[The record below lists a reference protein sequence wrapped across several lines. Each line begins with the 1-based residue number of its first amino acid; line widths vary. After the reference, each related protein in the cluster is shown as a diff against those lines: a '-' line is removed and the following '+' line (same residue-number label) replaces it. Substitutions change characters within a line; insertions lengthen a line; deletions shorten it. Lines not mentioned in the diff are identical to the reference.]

1 MPTYTLLRSVWG
13 LPTVACR
20 RLTPFPSE
28 TRSTSAPEFFLRKTK
43 TSIVALEIY
52 FLVLY
57 LNLYE
62 VVFYCMAIFHLDFK
76 IVKRS
81 EGRSSVAK
89 AAYHARTRIT
99 DERTGDTYDY
109 SRRTDLYGHFI
120 LAPANAPEYIVKDS
134 TALWN
139 EVERVERQQNGQTAR
154 YFDVA
159 IPAELNNDDKK
170 RLVLEYCQKN
180 FVDKGMIADI
190 AFHDLDS
197 DNPHAHVMLTLK
209 TIGPE
214 GFGKKER
221 SWNDR
226 KMSVLWRESWAS
238 MANSYLAAAGSSER
252 IDHRSLQA
260 QHEEALE
267 KAAVALDNEEKALWL
282 AKAAE
287 TNRPPMKRIHSAKW
301 RNKAAQEQRAAEQ
314 AVRDAAK
321 QEAVEVYKTF
331 SELDLEIVVD
341 VRSFTVAAL
350 AEPEQIV
357 LPETHSGS
365 STDENQRP
373 VLVAPAPHTRMR
385 GVKSYRDK
393 TKVSKVVA
401 GKKPSVSI
409 SDSGTNTILKTSSSQ
424 NQNRASRSAPER
436 VKRKQTTPRQDN
448 IFKRFTTLVI
458 DFFKEKFVWA
468 RSSRVKHDPV
478 STEHDKRIT
487 ENFVFDEVL
496 GHHVSR
502 AEYEKQAKFNS
513 DTYKPTPDEIRRFP
527 SRPKN
532 GKPETTHDMDLT
544 PSILENKKSN
554 SPQLRPSSYRV
565 NK

>member
-1 MPTYTLLRSVWG
+1 
-13 LPTVACR
+13 
-20 RLTPFPSE
+20 
-28 TRSTSAPEFFLRKTK
+28 
-43 TSIVALEIY
+43 
-52 FLVLY
+52 
-57 LNLYE
+57 
-62 VVFYCMAIFHLDFK
+62 MAIFHLDFK

-120 LAPANAPEYIVKDS
+120 LAPANAPEHIVKDS

-139 EVERVERQQNGQTAR
+139 EVEKVERQNNGQTAR
-154 YFDVA
+154 YFDVS
-159 IPAELNNDDKK
+159 IPTELNNDEKK
-170 RLVLEYCQKN
+170 KLVLEYCQKN

-238 MANSYLAAAGSSER
+238 IANSYLAAAGSSGR

-267 KAAVALDNEEKALWL
+267 KAAAALDNEEQALWL

-287 TNRPPMKRIHSAKW
+287 TNRPAMKRIHSAKW
-301 RNKAAQEQRAAEQ
+301 RSKAAQEQRAAEQ

-341 VRSFTVAAL
+341 VRSFTITHL
-350 AEPEQIV
+350 AEPEEIV

-409 SDSGTNTILKTSSSQ
+409 SDSGTNTILKTSTSQ
-424 NQNRASRSAPER
+424 NPNRASRSAPDR
-436 VKRKQTTPRQDN
+436 ARKHKTTPRQDN

-458 DFFKEKFVWA
+458 DFFKQKFVWA
-468 RSSRVKHDPV
+468 KANKSQNDLISE
-478 STEHDKRIT
+478 EHDKRIA
-487 ENFVFDEVL
+487 ENYVFDEVL
-496 GHHVSR
+496 GRHVLR
-502 AEYEKQAKFNS
+502 PEYEKRAKFNQ
-513 DTYKPTPDEIRRFP
+513 DDYKPTTDEITRFP
-527 SRPKN
+527 SRLKQDQAEHN
-532 GKPETTHDMDLT
+532 QSENLT
-544 PSILENKKSN
+544 PSVPLEQMGKDSYPKFR
-554 SPQLRPSSYRV
+554 PPGLRSRDS
-565 NK
+565 

>member
-1 MPTYTLLRSVWG
+1 
-13 LPTVACR
+13 
-20 RLTPFPSE
+20 
-28 TRSTSAPEFFLRKTK
+28 
-43 TSIVALEIY
+43 
-52 FLVLY
+52 
-57 LNLYE
+57 
-62 VVFYCMAIFHLDFK
+62 MAIFHLDFK

-89 AAYHARTRIT
+89 AAYHARCRIT

-109 SRRTDLYGHFI
+109 SRRNDLYGHFI
-120 LAPANAPEYIVKDS
+120 LAPANAPAHIIKDS

-139 EVERVERQQNGQTAR
+139 EVESVERQHNGQTAR

-170 RLVLEYCQKN
+170 KLVLEYCQKN

-226 KMSVLWRESWAS
+226 KMSVLWRESWSA
-238 MANSYLAAAGSSER
+238 MANSYLAGAGSSER

-287 TNRPPMKRIHSAKW
+287 TNRPAMKRIHSAKW
-301 RNKAAQEQRAAEQ
+301 RSKAAQEQRAAEQ

-331 SELDLEIVVD
+331 SELDLEIIVD
-341 VRSFTVAAL
+341 VRSFTVAVL
-350 AEPEQIV
+350 AEPEEIV

-365 STDENQRP
+365 STHETQRP
-373 VLVAPAPHTRMR
+373 VLVASVPHTLAR

-393 TKVSKVVA
+393 SKVSKVIA
-401 GKKPSVSI
+401 GKKPSASI
-409 SDSGTNTILKTSSSQ
+409 SDSGINTILKTSSSQ
-424 NQNRASRSAPER
+424 NPNRASRSAPKR
-436 VKRKQTTPRQDN
+436 VKRKQAIPRQDN
-448 IFKRFTTLVI
+448 IFKRFTTLLV
-458 DFFKEKFVWA
+458 DFIRDKFIWA
-468 RSSRVKHDPV
+468 KTGKTKVDIISK
-478 STEHDKRIT
+478 EHDKRIA
-487 ENFVFDEVL
+487 ENYVFDEVL
-496 GHHVSR
+496 GHPVPI
-502 AEYEKQAKFNS
+502 AEYEKRAKFNQ
-513 DTYKPTPDEIRRFP
+513 DDYKPTSDEISRFP

-532 GKPETTHDMDLT
+532 EHNEVDNRITHT
-544 PSILENKKSN
+544 PTIASKQINNSSNQKIRSARYNK
-554 SPQLRPSSYRV
+554 
-565 NK
+565 

>member
-1 MPTYTLLRSVWG
+1 
-13 LPTVACR
+13 
-20 RLTPFPSE
+20 
-28 TRSTSAPEFFLRKTK
+28 
-43 TSIVALEIY
+43 
-52 FLVLY
+52 
-57 LNLYE
+57 
-62 VVFYCMAIFHLDFK
+62 MAIFHLDFK

-81 EGRSSVAK
+81 EGKSSVAK

-120 LAPANAPEYIVKDS
+120 LAPVNAPEHIVKDS

-154 YFDVA
+154 YFDVS
-159 IPAELNNDDKK
+159 IPTELNNDEKK
-170 RLVLEYCQKN
+170 KLVLEYCQKN

-226 KMSVLWRESWAS
+226 KMSVLWRESWAA

-267 KAAVALDNEEKALWL
+267 RAAVALDNEEKALWL

-287 TNRPPMKRIHSAKW
+287 TNRPAMKRIHSAKW
-301 RNKAAQEQRAAEQ
+301 RSKAAQEQRAAEQ

-331 SELDLEIVVD
+331 RELGLEIVVD
-341 VRSFTVAAL
+341 VRSFTVSEMSEP
-350 AEPEQIV
+350 AEIV
-357 LPETHSGS
+357 LPEIQPRTEFSETGS
-365 STDENQRP
+365 QSASSEDQRP
-373 VLVAPAPHTRMR
+373 FLVAPALHTRTKLKTPSSSTASAVKR
-385 GVKSYRDK
+385 SPVKS
-393 TKVSKVVA
+393 
-401 GKKPSVSI
+401 
-409 SDSGTNTILKTSSSQ
+409 
-424 NQNRASRSAPER
+424 
-436 VKRKQTTPRQDN
+436 KRKQAKSRQSGV
-448 IFKRFTTLVI
+448 FKRFTLLVVKYI
-458 DFFKEKFVWA
+458 KEKFVWSK
-468 RSSRVKHDPV
+468 RKPVPV
-478 STEHDKRIT
+478 SVDTEHDKRIA
-487 ENFVFDEVL
+487 ENYVYDEVL
-496 GHHVSR
+496 GISVPRTEFEKR
-502 AEYEKQAKFNS
+502 ARFNS
-513 DTYKPTPDEIRRFP
+513 DGYKPTSDEIRRFP
-527 SRPKN
+527 NRPKQEQHKADN
-532 GKPETTHDMDLT
+532 NLDFPPAPPPVSGNSRNHPRLKP
-544 PSILENKKSN
+544 SFFNRNRNK
-554 SPQLRPSSYRV
+554 
-565 NK
+565 

>member
-1 MPTYTLLRSVWG
+1 
-13 LPTVACR
+13 
-20 RLTPFPSE
+20 
-28 TRSTSAPEFFLRKTK
+28 
-43 TSIVALEIY
+43 
-52 FLVLY
+52 
-57 LNLYE
+57 
-62 VVFYCMAIFHLDFK
+62 MAIFHLDFK

-81 EGRSSVAK
+81 EGKSSVAK

-109 SRRTDLYGHFI
+109 SHRTDLYGHFI
-120 LAPANAPEYIVKDS
+120 LAPVNAPQHIVKDS

-170 RLVLEYCQKN
+170 KLVLEYCQKN

-209 TIGPE
+209 TISPD

-238 MANSYLAAAGSSER
+238 MANSYLEAAGSSER

-267 KAAVALDNEEKALWL
+267 KATVALDNEEKALWL
-282 AKAAE
+282 AKAVE

-301 RNKAAQEQRAAEQ
+301 RSKAAQEQRAAEQ

-341 VRSFTVAAL
+341 VRSFT
-350 AEPEQIV
+350 ISV
-357 LPETHSGS
+357 LPEPEAIVLSDFPVKEKQQPAMATPSIS
-365 STDENQRP
+365 RRP
-373 VLVAPAPHTRMR
+373 AA
-385 GVKSYRDK
+385 KSYRDPN
-393 TKVSKVVA
+393 KVSKVGA
-401 GKKPSVSI
+401 TGKKSPVLVVPEPNAS
-409 SDSGTNTILKTSSSQ
+409 TKLKTPYLQ
-424 NQNRASRSAPER
+424 NTRAMNRAPIHI
-436 VKRKQTTPRQDN
+436 RKQTKPHQN
-448 IFKRFTTLVI
+448 GLFKRFTLLIVG
-458 DFFKEKFVWA
+458 FLKERFVWA
-468 RSSRVKHDPV
+468 RRKTD
-478 STEHDKRIT
+478 TTDADHDKRIA
-487 ENFVFDEVL
+487 ENYIYDEVL
-496 GHHVSR
+496 GINVPRS
-502 AEYEKQAKFNS
+502 EFEKRAKFNS
-513 DTYKPTPDEIRRFP
+513 DDYKSTPDEIRRFP
-527 SRPKN
+527 SRQPKSEQPDN
-532 GKPETTHDMDLT
+532 ALDYIPTLSGDRKPPT
-544 PSILENKKSN
+544 
-554 SPQLRPSSYRV
+554 PQLKPPGYHHD
-565 NK
+565 

>member
-1 MPTYTLLRSVWG
+1 
-13 LPTVACR
+13 
-20 RLTPFPSE
+20 
-28 TRSTSAPEFFLRKTK
+28 
-43 TSIVALEIY
+43 
-52 FLVLY
+52 
-57 LNLYE
+57 
-62 VVFYCMAIFHLDFK
+62 MAIFHLDFK

-120 LAPANAPEYIVKDS
+120 LAPVNAPQHIVKDS

-154 YFDVA
+154 YFDVS
-159 IPAELNNDDKK
+159 IPTELNNDDKK
-170 RLVLEYCQKN
+170 KLVLEYCQKN

-190 AFHDLDS
+190 AFHALDS

-209 TIGPE
+209 TISPD

-238 MANSYLAAAGSSER
+238 MANSYLAAAGSPER

-267 KAAVALDNEEKALWL
+267 KAAAALDNEEQALWL

-341 VRSFTVAAL
+341 VRSFTITHL
-350 AEPEQIV
+350 AEPEEIV

-401 GKKPSVSI
+401 CIPPSISI
-409 SDSGTNTILKTSSSQ
+409 SDSGTNTILKTSTSQ
-424 NQNRASRSAPER
+424 NPNRASRSAPDR
-436 VKRKQTTPRQDN
+436 ARKHKTTPRQDN

-458 DFFKEKFVWA
+458 DFFKQKFVWA
-468 RSSRVKHDPV
+468 KANKSQNDLISE
-478 STEHDKRIT
+478 EHDKRIA
-487 ENFVFDEVL
+487 ENYVFDEVL
-496 GHHVSR
+496 GRHVLR
-502 AEYEKQAKFNS
+502 PEYEKRAKFNQ
-513 DTYKPTPDEIRRFP
+513 DDYKPTTDEITRFP
-527 SRPKN
+527 SRLKQDQAEHN
-532 GKPETTHDMDLT
+532 QSENLT
-544 PSILENKKSN
+544 PSVPLEQMGKDSYPKFR
-554 SPQLRPSSYRV
+554 PPGLRSRDS
-565 NK
+565 

>member
-1 MPTYTLLRSVWG
+1 
-13 LPTVACR
+13 
-20 RLTPFPSE
+20 
-28 TRSTSAPEFFLRKTK
+28 
-43 TSIVALEIY
+43 
-52 FLVLY
+52 
-57 LNLYE
+57 
-62 VVFYCMAIFHLDFK
+62 MAIFHLDFK

-120 LAPANAPEYIVKDS
+120 LAPVNAPEHIVKDS

-139 EVERVERQQNGQTAR
+139 EVESVERQQNGQTSR

-170 RLVLEYCQKN
+170 KLVLEYCQKN

-209 TIGPE
+209 TVSPE

-238 MANSYLAAAGSSER
+238 MANSYLAAAGLTER

-267 KAAVALDNEEKALWL
+267 KAAVTLDNEEKALWL

-287 TNRPPMKRIHSAKW
+287 TNRPAMKRIHSARW
-301 RNKAAQEQRAAEQ
+301 RSKAAQEQRAAEQ
-314 AVRDAAK
+314 AVRDTAK

-341 VRSFTVAAL
+341 VRSFTITHL
-350 AEPEQIV
+350 AEPEEIV
-357 LPETHSGS
+357 LPETRS
-365 STDENQRP
+365 SSSADMTQKP
-373 VLVAPAPHTRMR
+373 MLVASAPTTCIR

-393 TKVSKVVA
+393 SKVSKVVA

-409 SDSGTNTILKTSSSQ
+409 SDSGTNTNLQTSISQ
-424 NQNRASRSAPER
+424 NPNRASRSASVS
-436 VKRKQTTPRQDN
+436 VKRKQAIPCQDN
-448 IFKRFTTLVI
+448 IFKRFTALLVNFIRDKFIWAKANKSQI
-458 DFFKEKFVWA
+458 DLISE
-468 RSSRVKHDPV
+468 
-478 STEHDKRIT
+478 EHDKRIA
-487 ENFVFDEVL
+487 ENYVFDEVL
-496 GHHVSR
+496 GRHISR
-502 AEYEKQAKFNS
+502 TEYEKKAKFNQ
-513 DTYKPTPDEIRRFP
+513 DDYKPTPDEISRFP
-527 SRPKN
+527 SRQN
-532 GKPETTHDMDLT
+532 NEQNNANRDMGLN
-544 PSILENKKSN
+544 PSIHENKKNN

>member
-1 MPTYTLLRSVWG
+1 
-13 LPTVACR
+13 
-20 RLTPFPSE
+20 
-28 TRSTSAPEFFLRKTK
+28 
-43 TSIVALEIY
+43 
-52 FLVLY
+52 
-57 LNLYE
+57 
-62 VVFYCMAIFHLDFK
+62 MAIFHLDFK

-81 EGRSSVAK
+81 EGKSSVAK
-89 AAYHARTRIT
+89 AAYHARCRIT

-109 SRRTDLYGHFI
+109 SRRTDLCGHFI
-120 LAPANAPEYIVKDS
+120 LAPVNAPEHIVKDS

-170 RLVLEYCQKN
+170 RFVLEYCQKN

-209 TIGPE
+209 TIGPK

-252 IDHRSLQA
+252 IDHRSLQV

-287 TNRPPMKRIHSAKW
+287 TNRLPMKRIHSAKW
-301 RNKAAQEQRAAEQ
+301 RNKAVQEQRAAEQ

-341 VRSFTVAAL
+341 VRSFTVSVL

-365 STDENQRP
+365 STSEAQRP
-373 VLVAPAPHTRMR
+373 VLVVPAPHIRMR

-393 TKVSKVVA
+393 TKISKVVA
-401 GKKPSVSI
+401 AKKPSVSI
-409 SDSGTNTILKTSSSQ
+409 SDSGTNTLLKTTFSKTS
-424 NQNRASRSAPER
+424 NRASRSAPS
-436 VKRKQTTPRQDN
+436 KNNKKTATLRQDN
-448 IFKRFTTLVI
+448 IFKRFTAILVGFI
-458 DFFKEKFVWA
+458 RGKFIWA
-468 RSSRVKHDPV
+468 KTDKTKVDIISK
-478 STEHDKRIT
+478 EHDKRIA
-487 ENFVFDEVL
+487 ENYFFDEVL
-496 GHHVSR
+496 GHPVPR
-502 AEYEKQAKFNS
+502 AEYEKRAKFNQ
-513 DTYKPTPDEIRRFP
+513 DDYKPTPDEIRRFP

-532 GKPETTHDMDLT
+532 EIPKHDNSFDLT
-544 PSILENKKSN
+544 QSIDNTLKLKS
-554 SPQLRPSSYRV
+554 PGHRE
-565 NK
+565 

>member
-1 MPTYTLLRSVWG
+1 
-13 LPTVACR
+13 
-20 RLTPFPSE
+20 
-28 TRSTSAPEFFLRKTK
+28 
-43 TSIVALEIY
+43 
-52 FLVLY
+52 
-57 LNLYE
+57 
-62 VVFYCMAIFHLDFK
+62 MAIFHLDFK

-81 EGRSSVAK
+81 EGKSSVAK
-89 AAYHARTRIT
+89 AAYHTRCRIT

-109 SRRTDLYGHFI
+109 SRRTDLFGHFI
-120 LAPANAPEYIVKDS
+120 LAPINVPEHIVKDS

-170 RLVLEYCQKN
+170 KLVLEYCQKN

-226 KMSVLWRESWAS
+226 KMSVLWRESWS
-238 MANSYLAAAGSSER
+238 TMANSYLEAAGSSER

-282 AKAAE
+282 AIAAE
-287 TNRPPMKRIHSAKW
+287 TNRPAMKRIHSAKW
-301 RNKAAQEQRAAEQ
+301 RSKAAQEQRTTEQ

-321 QEAVEVYKTF
+321 QEALEVYKTF

-341 VRSFTVAAL
+341 VRSFTVAVL
-350 AEPEQIV
+350 AEPEEIV
-357 LPETHSGS
+357 LPETRSGS

-373 VLVAPAPHTRMR
+373 VLVAPAPHTR

-424 NQNRASRSAPER
+424 NPNRASRSAPER
-436 VKRKQTTPRQDN
+436 VRRKQAIPRQDN

-458 DFFKEKFVWA
+458 DFFKQKFVWA
-468 RSSRVKHDPV
+468 KANKSQIDLISE
-478 STEHDKRIT
+478 EHDKRIA
-487 ENFVFDEVL
+487 ENYVFDEVL
-496 GHHVSR
+496 GRHISR
-502 AEYEKQAKFNS
+502 IEYEKKAKFNQ
-513 DTYKPTPDEIRRFP
+513 DDYIPTPDEISRFP
-527 SRPKN
+527 SRQN
-532 GKPETTHDMDLT
+532 NEHNNANRDMGLN
-544 PSILENKKSN
+544 PSIHENKKNN

>member
-1 MPTYTLLRSVWG
+1 
-13 LPTVACR
+13 
-20 RLTPFPSE
+20 
-28 TRSTSAPEFFLRKTK
+28 
-43 TSIVALEIY
+43 
-52 FLVLY
+52 
-57 LNLYE
+57 
-62 VVFYCMAIFHLDFK
+62 MAIFHLDFK

-89 AAYHARTRIT
+89 AAYHARTRII

-226 KMSVLWRESWAS
+226 KMSIFWRESWAS
-238 MANSYLAAAGSSER
+238 MANSFLAAAGSSER

-267 KAAVALDNEEKALWL
+267 NAAVALDNEEQALWL

-301 RNKAAQEQRAAEQ
+301 RSKAAQEQRAAEQ
-314 AVRDAAK
+314 AVRDTAK

-341 VRSFTVAAL
+341 VRSFTITHL
-350 AEPEQIV
+350 AEPEEIV
-357 LPETHSGS
+357 LPETRSGS
-365 STDENQRP
+365 STNETQRP

-409 SDSGTNTILKTSSSQ
+409 SDSGSNTILQTSSSQ
-424 NQNRASRSAPER
+424 NPNRVSRSAPER
-436 VKRKQTTPRQDN
+436 VKRKQTIPRQDN
-448 IFKRFTTLVI
+448 IFKRFTALLV
-458 DFFKEKFVWA
+458 DFIRGKFIWA
-468 RSSRVKHDPV
+468 KTGKTKVDIISE
-478 STEHDKRIT
+478 EHDKRIA
-487 ENFVFDEVL
+487 ENYVFDEVL
-496 GHHVSR
+496 GRHVLR
-502 AEYEKQAKFNS
+502 PEYEKRAKFNQ
-513 DTYKPTPDEIRRFP
+513 DDYKPTTDEITRFP
-527 SRPKN
+527 SRPKHEL
-532 GKPETTHDMDLT
+532 PENDHSKDLT
-544 PSILENKKSN
+544 PSMPSLQARRSNVSKSK
-554 SPQLRPSSYRV
+554 PPGYW
-565 NK
+565 K

>member
-1 MPTYTLLRSVWG
+1 
-13 LPTVACR
+13 
-20 RLTPFPSE
+20 
-28 TRSTSAPEFFLRKTK
+28 
-43 TSIVALEIY
+43 
-52 FLVLY
+52 
-57 LNLYE
+57 
-62 VVFYCMAIFHLDFK
+62 MAIFHLDFK

-89 AAYHARTRIT
+89 AAYHARCRII

-109 SRRTDLYGHFI
+109 SRRTDLYGHVI
-120 LAPANAPEYIVKDS
+120 LAPVNAPQYIVKNS

-154 YFDVA
+154 YFDVS
-159 IPAELNNDDKK
+159 IPTELNNDDKK
-170 RLVLEYCQKN
+170 KLVLEYCQKN

-226 KMSVLWRESWAS
+226 KMSVLWRESWSA

-287 TNRPPMKRIHSAKW
+287 TNRPAMKRIHSAKW
-301 RNKAAQEQRAAEQ
+301 RSKAAQEQRAKEQ

-331 SELDLEIVVD
+331 SELDLEIIVD
-341 VRSFTVAAL
+341 VRSFTEAVL
-350 AEPEQIV
+350 DESEEIV

-409 SDSGTNTILKTSSSQ
+409 SDSGSNTILQTSSSQ
-424 NQNRASRSAPER
+424 NPNRASRSAPER
-436 VKRKQTTPRQDN
+436 VKRKQTIPRQDN
-448 IFKRFTTLVI
+448 VFKRFTALLV
-458 DFFKEKFVWA
+458 DFIRGKFIWA
-468 RSSRVKHDPV
+468 KTGKTKVDIISE
-478 STEHDKRIT
+478 EHDKRIA
-487 ENFVFDEVL
+487 ENYVFDEVL
-496 GHHVSR
+496 GRHVSR
-502 AEYEKQAKFNS
+502 NEYEQRDKFNN
-513 DTYKPTPDEIRRFP
+513 DEKQHQTETCVLKPTGKEISRFP
-527 SRPKN
+527 SRV
-532 GKPETTHDMDLT
+532 
-544 PSILENKKSN
+544 KKSEQHN
-554 SPQLRPSSYRV
+554 NEPEYRPTLSSGKRSGPKLRPPGFPL
-565 NK
+565 K

>member
-1 MPTYTLLRSVWG
+1 M
-13 LPTVACR
+13 
-20 RLTPFPSE
+20 
-28 TRSTSAPEFFLRKTK
+28 
-43 TSIVALEIY
+43 
-52 FLVLY
+52 
-57 LNLYE
+57 
-62 VVFYCMAIFHLDFK
+62 
-76 IVKRS
+76 
-81 EGRSSVAK
+81 
-89 AAYHARTRIT
+89 
-99 DERTGDTYDY
+99 
-109 SRRTDLYGHFI
+109 
-120 LAPANAPEYIVKDS
+120 
-134 TALWN
+134 WN
-139 EVERVERQQNGQTAR
+139 EVERVERQSNGQTSR

-226 KMSVLWRESWAS
+226 KMSVIWRESWAS

-301 RNKAAQEQRAAEQ
+301 RSKAAQEQRAAEQ

-357 LPETHSGS
+357 LPETQSGS
-365 STDENQRP
+365 STDENQRA

-409 SDSGTNTILKTSSSQ
+409 SGSGTNTILKISSSQ
-424 NQNRASRSAPER
+424 NQNRTSRSAPEHI
-436 VKRKQTTPRQDN
+436 KRQQTTTHQDN
-448 IFKRFTTLVI
+448 VFKRITTILF
-458 DFFKEKFVWA
+458 DFMRGKLRLSKKDKSKVDFISE
-468 RSSRVKHDPV
+468 
-478 STEHDKRIT
+478 EHDKRIA
-487 ENFVFDEVL
+487 ENYVFDEVL
-496 GHHVSR
+496 GLHISR
-502 AEYEKQAKFNS
+502 TKFEKMSSFNCQN
-513 DTYKPTPDEIRRFP
+513 DEQPPNENQRFP
-527 SRPKN
+527 DRHLNPIPPVNDFECTPTSPEDRKSVSKL
-532 GKPETTHDMDLT
+532 KP
-544 PSILENKKSN
+544 P
-554 SPQLRPSSYRV
+554 RY
-565 NK
+565 

>member
-1 MPTYTLLRSVWG
+1 
-13 LPTVACR
+13 
-20 RLTPFPSE
+20 
-28 TRSTSAPEFFLRKTK
+28 
-43 TSIVALEIY
+43 
-52 FLVLY
+52 
-57 LNLYE
+57 
-62 VVFYCMAIFHLDFK
+62 MAIFHLDFK

-89 AAYHARTRIT
+89 AAYHARAKMT
-99 DERTGDTYDY
+99 DDRTGDTYNY
-109 SRRTDLYGHFI
+109 SHRTDLYGHFI
-120 LAPANAPEYIVKDS
+120 LAPVNAPSHIVENS
-134 TALWN
+134 SALWN
-139 EVERVERQQNGQTAR
+139 EVEKVERQNNGQTAR

-159 IPAELNNDDKK
+159 IPTELNNDEKK
-170 RLVLEYCQKN
+170 KLVLEYCQKN
-180 FVDKGMIADI
+180 FVEKGMIADI
-190 AFHDLDS
+190 ALHDLDS

-209 TIGPE
+209 NIGPE

-282 AKAAE
+282 AKAAD
-287 TNRPPMKRIHSAKW
+287 TNRPAMKRIHSAKW
-301 RNKAAQEQRAAEQ
+301 RSKAAHEQRAAEQ

-341 VRSFTVAAL
+341 VRSFTITHL
-350 AEPEQIV
+350 AEPEEIV

-393 TKVSKVVA
+393 SKVSKVIS
-401 GKKPSVSI
+401 GKNPSVSI
-409 SDSGTNTILKTSSSQ
+409 SDSGKNSILKTSSSQ
-424 NQNRASRSAPER
+424 NPNRASRSTPER
-436 VKRKQTTPRQDN
+436 VKRKQAIPRQDN

-458 DFFKEKFVWA
+458 DFFKQKFVWA
-468 RSSRVKHDPV
+468 KANKSQIDLISE
-478 STEHDKRIT
+478 EHDKRIA
-487 ENFVFDEVL
+487 ENYIFDEVL
-496 GHHVSR
+496 GHPVPR
-502 AEYEKQAKFNS
+502 AEYEKRAKFNQ
-513 DTYKPTPDEIRRFP
+513 DDYKPTPDEIRRFP
-527 SRPKN
+527 SRLKQEQAEHN
-532 GKPETTHDMDLT
+532 QSENLT
-544 PSILENKKSN
+544 PSVPLEQMGKDSYPKFR
-554 SPQLRPSSYRV
+554 PPGLRGRDS
-565 NK
+565 

>member
-1 MPTYTLLRSVWG
+1 
-13 LPTVACR
+13 
-20 RLTPFPSE
+20 
-28 TRSTSAPEFFLRKTK
+28 
-43 TSIVALEIY
+43 
-52 FLVLY
+52 
-57 LNLYE
+57 
-62 VVFYCMAIFHLDFK
+62 MAIFHLDFK

-109 SRRTDLYGHFI
+109 SRRNDLCGHFI
-120 LAPANAPEYIVKDS
+120 LAPVNAPEHIVKDS

-139 EVERVERQQNGQTAR
+139 EVERVERQSNGQTAR

-159 IPAELNNDDKK
+159 IPAELNNDDKIK
-170 RLVLEYCQKN
+170 LILEYCQKN

-238 MANSYLAAAGSSER
+238 MANSYLAFAGSSER

-267 KAAVALDNEEKALWL
+267 KASVALDNEEKALWL

-301 RNKAAQEQRAAEQ
+301 RRKAAQEQRAAEQ

-321 QEAVEVYKTF
+321 QEAVVVYKTF

-341 VRSFTVAAL
+341 VRNFT
-350 AEPEQIV
+350 ISV
-357 LPETHSGS
+357 LPEPEEIVIPDFPATEKPPSIVSPAKSRRPAVKSYRDPNKASKVGLAGEG
-365 STDENQRP
+365 TP
-373 VLVAPAPHTRMR
+373 VLVAPEPNKSTKLKNPSSRNTRA
-385 GVKSYRDK
+385 K
-393 TKVSKVVA
+393 
-401 GKKPSVSI
+401 
-409 SDSGTNTILKTSSSQ
+409 
-424 NQNRASRSAPER
+424 NRAPMNNRNQ
-436 VKRKQTTPRQDN
+436 VKTRQN
-448 IFKRFTTLVI
+448 GMFKRFTLLVMGLFI
-458 DFFKEKFVWA
+458 WA
-468 RSSRVKHDPV
+468 RRQPD
-478 STEHDKRIT
+478 TTDAEHDKRIS
-487 ENFVFDEVL
+487 ENYVFDELL
-496 GHHVSR
+496 GIYVQRSEH
-502 AEYEKQAKFNS
+502 EKRVRLNS
-513 DTYKPTPDEIRRFP
+513 NGFEPMPDEITRFP
-527 SRPKN
+527 SCPKQ
-532 GKPETTHDMDLT
+532 ETPHIDNRTEFTLHTSVIDTFDTKLT
-544 PSILENKKSN
+544 P
-554 SPQLRPSSYRV
+554 PSGYYK
-565 NK
+565 NNH

>member
-1 MPTYTLLRSVWG
+1 
-13 LPTVACR
+13 
-20 RLTPFPSE
+20 
-28 TRSTSAPEFFLRKTK
+28 
-43 TSIVALEIY
+43 
-52 FLVLY
+52 
-57 LNLYE
+57 
-62 VVFYCMAIFHLDFK
+62 MAIFHLDFK

-120 LAPANAPEYIVKDS
+120 LAPVNVPQHIVKDS
-134 TALWN
+134 TTLWN

-159 IPAELNNDDKK
+159 IPTELNNEDKK
-170 RLVLEYCQKN
+170 KLVLEYCQKN

-214 GFGKKER
+214 GFGKKQR

-226 KMSVLWRESWAS
+226 KMSVLWRESWS
-238 MANSYLAAAGSSER
+238 TMANSYLAAAGSSER

-267 KAAVALDNEEKALWL
+267 KAAIALDNEEKALWL

-287 TNRPPMKRIHSAKW
+287 MNRPAMKRIHSAKW
-301 RNKAAQEQRAAEQ
+301 RSKAAQQQRAAEQ

-341 VRSFTVAAL
+341 VRSFTITYL
-350 AEPEQIV
+350 AEPEEII
-357 LPETHSGS
+357 LPESRTGS
-365 STDENQRP
+365 SDAEALKP
-373 VLVAPAPHTRMR
+373 VLVAPAPHTRAR

-393 TKVSKVVA
+393 SKVSKVVA

-436 VKRKQTTPRQDN
+436 VMRKQTTPHQDN
-448 IFKRFTTLVI
+448 IFKRFTALLVNFIRDKFIWAKTDKTKI
-458 DFFKEKFVWA
+458 DIISE
-468 RSSRVKHDPV
+468 
-478 STEHDKRIT
+478 EHDKRIAK
-487 ENFVFDEVL
+487 NYIYDEVL
-496 GHHVSR
+496 GYPVLR
-502 AEYEKQAKFNS
+502 TEYEKRAKFNQ
-513 DTYKPTPDEIRRFP
+513 DDYKQTPDEISRFP
-527 SRPKN
+527 SRTKN
-532 GKPETTHDMDLT
+532 EQPQSDHDIDLT
-544 PSILENKKSN
+544 PSILLHTIDKKTSVSKLTFKSN
-554 SPQLRPSSYRV
+554 
-565 NK
+565 K

>member
-1 MPTYTLLRSVWG
+1 
-13 LPTVACR
+13 
-20 RLTPFPSE
+20 
-28 TRSTSAPEFFLRKTK
+28 
-43 TSIVALEIY
+43 
-52 FLVLY
+52 
-57 LNLYE
+57 
-62 VVFYCMAIFHLDFK
+62 MAIFHLDFK

-120 LAPANAPEYIVKDS
+120 LAPANAPEHIVKDS

-139 EVERVERQQNGQTAR
+139 EVEKVERQNNGQTAR
-154 YFDVA
+154 YFDVS
-159 IPAELNNDDKK
+159 IPTELNNDEKK
-170 RLVLEYCQKN
+170 KLVLEYCQKN

-238 MANSYLAAAGSSER
+238 MANSYLAAAGSPER

-267 KAAVALDNEEKALWL
+267 KAAAALDNEEQALWL

-301 RNKAAQEQRAAEQ
+301 RSKAAQEQRAAEQ

-341 VRSFTVAAL
+341 VRSFTITHL
-350 AEPEQIV
+350 AEPEEIV
-357 LPETHSGS
+357 LPETRSSS
-365 STDENQRP
+365 STNDEQRP
-373 VLVAPAPHTRMR
+373 LLVAPAPHTRMR

-393 TKVSKVVA
+393 SKVSKVVA

-409 SDSGTNTILKTSSSQ
+409 SDYETNTILKTSTSQ
-424 NQNRASRSAPER
+424 NPNRASRSAPDR
-436 VKRKQTTPRQDN
+436 ARKHKTTPRQDN

-513 DTYKPTPDEIRRFP
+513 DTYKPTTDEITRFP
-527 SRPKN
+527 SRLKQDQAEHN
-532 GKPETTHDMDLT
+532 QSENLT
-544 PSILENKKSN
+544 PSVPLEQMGKDSYPKFR
-554 SPQLRPSSYRV
+554 PPGLRSRDS
-565 NK
+565 

>member
-1 MPTYTLLRSVWG
+1 
-13 LPTVACR
+13 
-20 RLTPFPSE
+20 
-28 TRSTSAPEFFLRKTK
+28 
-43 TSIVALEIY
+43 
-52 FLVLY
+52 
-57 LNLYE
+57 
-62 VVFYCMAIFHLDFK
+62 MAIFHLDFK

-120 LAPANAPEYIVKDS
+120 LAPANAPEHIVKDS

-139 EVERVERQQNGQTAR
+139 EVEKVERQNNGQTAR
-154 YFDVA
+154 YFDVS
-159 IPAELNNDDKK
+159 IPTELNNDEKK
-170 RLVLEYCQKN
+170 KLVLEYCQKN

-238 MANSYLAAAGSSER
+238 MANSYLAAAGSPER

-267 KAAVALDNEEKALWL
+267 KAAAALDNEEQALWL

-301 RNKAAQEQRAAEQ
+301 RSKAAQEQRAAEQ

-341 VRSFTVAAL
+341 VRSFTITHL
-350 AEPEQIV
+350 AEPEEIV
-357 LPETHSGS
+357 LPETRSSS
-365 STDENQRP
+365 STNDEQRP
-373 VLVAPAPHTRMR
+373 LLVAPAPHTRMR

-393 TKVSKVVA
+393 SKVSKVVA

-409 SDSGTNTILKTSSSQ
+409 SDYETNTILKTSTSQ
-424 NQNRASRSAPER
+424 NPNRASRSAPDR
-436 VKRKQTTPRQDN
+436 ARKHKTTPRQDN

-458 DFFKEKFVWA
+458 DFFKQKFVWA
-468 RSSRVKHDPV
+468 KANKSQNDLISE
-478 STEHDKRIT
+478 EHDKRIA
-487 ENFVFDEVL
+487 ENYVFDEVL
-496 GHHVSR
+496 GRHVLR
-502 AEYEKQAKFNS
+502 PEYEKRAKFNQ
-513 DTYKPTPDEIRRFP
+513 DDYKPTTDEITRFP
-527 SRPKN
+527 SRLKRKRRLSTVWSRIQDPV
-532 GKPETTHDMDLT
+532 T
-544 PSILENKKSN
+544 
-554 SPQLRPSSYRV
+554 
-565 NK
+565 

>member
-1 MPTYTLLRSVWG
+1 
-13 LPTVACR
+13 
-20 RLTPFPSE
+20 
-28 TRSTSAPEFFLRKTK
+28 
-43 TSIVALEIY
+43 
-52 FLVLY
+52 
-57 LNLYE
+57 
-62 VVFYCMAIFHLDFK
+62 MAIFHLDFK

-120 LAPANAPEYIVKDS
+120 LAPVNAPQHIVKDS
-134 TALWN
+134 TTLWN

-226 KMSVLWRESWAS
+226 IMSVLWRESWAS

-252 IDHRSLQA
+252 IDHRSLQV

-282 AKAAE
+282 SKAAE

-301 RNKAAQEQRAAEQ
+301 RSKAAQEQRAAEQ
-314 AVRDAAK
+314 TVRDAAK

-341 VRSFTVAAL
+341 VRSFTIIHL
-350 AEPEQIV
+350 AEPEEMV
-357 LPETHSGS
+357 LPKTHPGA

-409 SDSGTNTILKTSSSQ
+409 SDSGTNTILKTFSSQ
-424 NQNRASRSAPER
+424 NPNRASRSAPDR

-448 IFKRFTTLVI
+448 IFKRFTALLV
-458 DFFKEKFVWA
+458 DFIRDKFIWA
-468 RSSRVKHDPV
+468 KTDKTKVDIISE
-478 STEHDKRIT
+478 EHDKRIA
-487 ENFVFDEVL
+487 ENYVFDEVL
-496 GHHVSR
+496 GRHVLR
-502 AEYEKQAKFNS
+502 PEYEKRAKFNQ
-513 DTYKPTPDEIRRFP
+513 DDYKPTTDEITRFP
-527 SRPKN
+527 SRLKQDQAEHN
-532 GKPETTHDMDLT
+532 QSENLT
-544 PSILENKKSN
+544 PSVPLEQMGKDSYPKFR
-554 SPQLRPSSYRV
+554 PPGLRSRDS
-565 NK
+565 

>member
-1 MPTYTLLRSVWG
+1 
-13 LPTVACR
+13 
-20 RLTPFPSE
+20 
-28 TRSTSAPEFFLRKTK
+28 
-43 TSIVALEIY
+43 
-52 FLVLY
+52 
-57 LNLYE
+57 
-62 VVFYCMAIFHLDFK
+62 MAIFHLDFK

-89 AAYHARTRIT
+89 AAYHARCRIT

-120 LAPANAPEYIVKDS
+120 LAPANAPEHIVKDS

-139 EVERVERQQNGQTAR
+139 EVERVERQNNGQTAR

-159 IPAELNNDDKK
+159 IPTEFNNDDKEK
-170 RLVLEYCQKN
+170 LVLEYCQKN

-226 KMSVLWRESWAS
+226 KMSVLWRESWSA
-238 MANSYLAAAGSSER
+238 MANSYLAATGSSER

-287 TNRPPMKRIHSAKW
+287 TNRPAMKRIHSAKW
-301 RNKAAQEQRAAEQ
+301 RSKAAQEQRAAEQ

-341 VRSFTVAAL
+341 VRSFTITHL
-350 AEPEQIV
+350 AEPEEIV
-357 LPETHSGS
+357 LPETCSVS
-365 STDENQRP
+365 STNEKQRP
-373 VLVAPAPHTRMR
+373 VLVAPAPHTRIR

-393 TKVSKVVA
+393 TKISKVVA
-401 GKKPSVSI
+401 AKKPSVSI
-409 SDSGTNTILKTSSSQ
+409 SDIETNIILKKSHSKVPNMKKNEISEILRK
-424 NQNRASRSAPER
+424 NRASRSARKR
-436 VKRKQTTPRQDN
+436 VKRKQATPRQDN
-448 IFKRFTTLVI
+448 IFKRFTALLV
-458 DFFKEKFVWA
+458 DFIRDKFIWA
-468 RSSRVKHDPV
+468 KADKTKFDIISE
-478 STEHDKRIT
+478 EHDKRIA
-487 ENFVFDEVL
+487 ENYIFDEVL
-496 GHHVSR
+496 GRHISR
-502 AEYEKQAKFNS
+502 TEYEKKAKFNQ
-513 DTYKPTPDEIRRFP
+513 DNYKPTPDEISRFP
-527 SRPKN
+527 SRIK
-532 GKPETTHDMDLT
+532 KEQQESERCMDLT
-544 PSILENKKSN
+544 PSMPLSDKINV
-554 SPQLRPSSYRV
+554 PQLTPKRNSSRT
-565 NK
+565 

>member
-1 MPTYTLLRSVWG
+1 
-13 LPTVACR
+13 
-20 RLTPFPSE
+20 
-28 TRSTSAPEFFLRKTK
+28 
-43 TSIVALEIY
+43 
-52 FLVLY
+52 
-57 LNLYE
+57 
-62 VVFYCMAIFHLDFK
+62 MAIFHLDFK

-89 AAYHARTRIT
+89 AAYHARCRIT

-120 LAPANAPEYIVKDS
+120 LAPVNAPEHIVKDS

-154 YFDVA
+154 YFDVS
-159 IPAELNNDDKK
+159 IPTELNNDEKK
-170 RLVLEYCQKN
+170 KLVLEYCQKN

-209 TIGPE
+209 TIGSE

-260 QHEEALE
+260 QHEEALSN
-267 KAAVALDNEEKALWL
+267 AAVALDNEEKALWL

-287 TNRPPMKRIHSAKW
+287 TNRPAMKRIHSAKW
-301 RNKAAQEQRAAEQ
+301 RSKAAQEQRAAEQ
-314 AVRDAAK
+314 AIRDAAK

-331 SELDLEIVVD
+331 RELDLEIVVD
-341 VRSFTVAAL
+341 VRSFTVAVL
-350 AEPEQIV
+350 AEPEEIII
-357 LPETHSGS
+357 PETRS
-365 STDENQRP
+365 SSSNADEQKP
-373 VLVAPAPHTRMR
+373 VLVAPAPHTRQR
-385 GVKSYRDK
+385 GVKSYRDR

-401 GKKPSVSI
+401 GIQPSISI

-424 NQNRASRSAPER
+424 NPNRASRSAPER
-436 VKRKQTTPRQDN
+436 VKRKQAISRQDN

-458 DFFKEKFVWA
+458 DFFKQKFVWA
-468 RSSRVKHDPV
+468 KENKAKIDLIS
-478 STEHDKRIT
+478 EAHDKRIA
-487 ENFVFDEVL
+487 ENYVFDEVL
-496 GHHVSR
+496 GHPVPR
-502 AEYEKQAKFNS
+502 AEYEKRAKFNQ
-513 DTYKPTPDEIRRFP
+513 DDYKPTPDEISRFS

-532 GKPETTHDMDLT
+532 ELPERDRGLDLT
-544 PSILENKKSN
+544 SSMPHSVKNNAPKLKPSGHCGRS
-554 SPQLRPSSYRV
+554 
-565 NK
+565 

>member
-1 MPTYTLLRSVWG
+1 
-13 LPTVACR
+13 
-20 RLTPFPSE
+20 
-28 TRSTSAPEFFLRKTK
+28 
-43 TSIVALEIY
+43 
-52 FLVLY
+52 
-57 LNLYE
+57 
-62 VVFYCMAIFHLDFK
+62 MAIFHLDFK

-120 LAPANAPEYIVKDS
+120 LAPVNAPEHIVKDS

-139 EVERVERQQNGQTAR
+139 EVERVERQNNGQTSR

-170 RLVLEYCQKN
+170 GLVLEYCQKN

-301 RNKAAQEQRAAEQ
+301 RSKAAQEQRAAEQ

-341 VRSFTVAAL
+341 VRSFTITHL

-393 TKVSKVVA
+393 SKVSKVVA
-401 GKKPSVSI
+401 GIPTSISI
-409 SDSGTNTILKTSSSQ
+409 SDSGTNTILKTSDSQ
-424 NQNRASRSAPER
+424 NSNRASRSAPDR
-436 VKRKQTTPRQDN
+436 ARKHKTTPRQDN

-458 DFFKEKFVWA
+458 DFFKQKFVWA
-468 RSSRVKHDPV
+468 KVNKTKVDIINE
-478 STEHDKRIT
+478 EHDKRIT
-487 ENFVFDEVL
+487 ENYVFDEVL
-496 GHHVSR
+496 GRHVLR
-502 AEYEKQAKFNS
+502 PEYEKRAKFNQ
-513 DTYKPTPDEIRRFP
+513 DDYKPTTDEITRFP
-527 SRPKN
+527 SRLKQDQAEHN
-532 GKPETTHDMDLT
+532 QSENLT
-544 PSILENKKSN
+544 PSVPLEQMGKDSYPKFR
-554 SPQLRPSSYRV
+554 PPGLRSRDS
-565 NK
+565 

>member
-1 MPTYTLLRSVWG
+1 
-13 LPTVACR
+13 
-20 RLTPFPSE
+20 
-28 TRSTSAPEFFLRKTK
+28 
-43 TSIVALEIY
+43 
-52 FLVLY
+52 
-57 LNLYE
+57 
-62 VVFYCMAIFHLDFK
+62 MAIFHLDFK

-81 EGRSSVAK
+81 EGKSSVAK

-120 LAPANAPEYIVKDS
+120 LAPVNAPQHIVKDS

-154 YFDVA
+154 YFDVS
-159 IPAELNNDDKK
+159 IPTELNNDDKK

-301 RNKAAQEQRAAEQ
+301 RSKAAQEQRAAEQ

-409 SDSGTNTILKTSSSQ
+409 SGSGTNTILKTSSSQ
-424 NQNRASRSAPER
+424 NQNRASRIAPER

-448 IFKRFTTLVI
+448 IFKRFTALLV
-458 DFFKEKFVWA
+458 DFIRDKFIWAKTEKTKVDNI
-468 RSSRVKHDPV
+468 SE
-478 STEHDKRIT
+478 EHDKRIAK
-487 ENFVFDEVL
+487 NYIFDEVL
-496 GHHVSR
+496 GRHISR
-502 AEYEKQAKFNS
+502 AEYEKQAKFNQ
-513 DTYKPTPDEIRRFP
+513 DDYKPTSDEISRFP

-532 GKPETTHDMDLT
+532 ELPEHDNSLDLT
-544 PSILENKKSN
+544 SSMALHSITEKLSHPKFTPKNTK
-554 SPQLRPSSYRV
+554 
-565 NK
+565 

>member
-1 MPTYTLLRSVWG
+1 
-13 LPTVACR
+13 
-20 RLTPFPSE
+20 
-28 TRSTSAPEFFLRKTK
+28 
-43 TSIVALEIY
+43 
-52 FLVLY
+52 
-57 LNLYE
+57 
-62 VVFYCMAIFHLDFK
+62 MAIFHLDFK

-120 LAPANAPEYIVKDS
+120 LAPVNAPAHIVES
-134 TALWN
+134 SSALWN
-139 EVERVERQQNGQTAR
+139 EVERVERQSNGQTAR

-170 RLVLEYCQKN
+170 KLVLEYCQKN

-209 TIGPE
+209 TLGPE

-226 KMSVLWRESWAS
+226 KMSVLWRESWSA
-238 MANSYLAAAGSSER
+238 MANRYLESAGSSER
-252 IDHRSLQA
+252 IDHRSLQT

-287 TNRPPMKRIHSAKW
+287 TNRPAMKRIHSAKW
-301 RNKAAQEQRAAEQ
+301 RSKAAQEQRAAEQ

-341 VRSFTVAAL
+341 VRSFTITHL
-350 AEPEQIV
+350 AEPEEIV
-357 LPETHSGS
+357 LPETRSGS
-365 STDENQRP
+365 STHETQRP
-373 VLVAPAPHTRMR
+373 VLVAPVPHTRLR

-393 TKVSKVVA
+393 SKVSKVIT
-401 GKKPSVSI
+401 GKNPSVSI
-409 SDSGTNTILKTSSSQ
+409 SDSGINTILKTPSSQ
-424 NQNRASRSAPER
+424 NPNRASRSAPER
-436 VKRKQTTPRQDN
+436 VKRKQATPRQDN

-458 DFFKEKFVWA
+458 DFFKQKFVWA
-468 RSSRVKHDPV
+468 KVNKAKFDIINE
-478 STEHDKRIT
+478 EHDKRIA
-487 ENFVFDEVL
+487 ENYVFDEVL
-496 GHHVSR
+496 GHPVPR
-502 AEYEKQAKFNS
+502 AEYEKRAKFNS
-513 DTYKPTPDEIRRFP
+513 DAYKPTPDEIRRFP
-527 SRPKN
+527 SRPKT
-532 GKPETTHDMDLT
+532 GLPERDHNMDLT
-544 PSILENKKSN
+544 PTPLPEHVRRSHYPNF
-554 SPQLRPSSYRV
+554 RPPG
-565 NK
+565 K